1 MTSQILANRHTQ
13 ELENMERMFTR
24 ITRDFERELLTSDEQ
39 AYRPL
44 LMTLNDAEAPDN
56 PPTGTAD

>member
-24 ITRDFERELLTSDEQ
+24 ITG
-39 AYRPL
+39 
-44 LMTLNDAEAPDN
+44 TLNGNCSPAMN
-56 PPTGTAD
+56 KPTDPF